1 MMASFILPAIRR
13 HTYAC
18 GFLFP
23 SRRSYSERTDWK
35 TTAFEGYKI
44 AFEGYK
50 KVIEEQEKVINGKE
64 RLINKLEKENGFEA
78 QLVCG
83 DLKPY

>member
-18 GFLFP
+18 GFQFP
-23 SRRSYSERTDWK
+23 SRRSYSERTDWM
-35 TTAFEGYKI
+35 KI

-50 KVIEEQEKVINGKE
+50 KIIEEQEKVINGKE
-64 RLINKLEKENGFEA
+64 RLINKLEKENGFET
-78 QLVCG
+78 QMVCG